1 MIIFAPNIL
10 KFYRMKKLKKIKL
23 NQLNHAEMEDRAMNM
38 LRAGNTCGCG
48 CNGPSSKEKNYSS
61 NWDGNLYS
69 PDGSIICSW
78 PGTGGGIVVYG
89 GSKAPGMP

>member
-1 MIIFAPNIL
+1 
-10 KFYRMKKLKKIKL
+10 MKKLNKIKL

-38 LRAGNTCGCG
+38 LRGGNTCGCG

>member
-38 LRAGNTCGCG
+38 LRGGNTCGCG
-48 CNGPSSKEKNYSS
+48 CDGPSGDEDNYSS

-69 PDGSIICSW
+69 PGGNQHCSW
-78 PGTGGGIVVYG
+78 PGSGDVTVYG